1 MIKHGIL
8 LIFDEVITGWG
19 RTGSKFGAHEFGVT
33 PDIMTMAKATTN
45 GVVPMG
51 FVACHDDIYDAVMD
65 ASPTGAVELFH
76 GYTYSGIPV
85 AVAAAL
91 AVQDIFEKDDIFN
104 DAEIIV
110 KVKEPQ
116 KVEVEMI
123 RENQIVYTY
132 LHLAAAKELTEGLIK
147 SKSINIAY
155 ETVTDDNGRLPLLAP
170 MSAVAGRMSVQAGA
184 HCLEKNQK
192 GRGLLLGGAPG
203 VSGGKVVILGG
214 GVVGENAAVIA
225 TGMQAEVHIVDKSE
239 ARLKQL
245 VEMFGD
251 KIIPEQSDKIDLNKL
266 VSEADLLVGGV
277 LIPGAEAPKL
287 VTKDM
292 IKSMKRGSVIVD
304 VAIDQGGCVETS
316 KPTTHGDPTYIVD
329 DVVHYCVANM
339 PGGVPRTS
347 TLALNNATLPFLVK
361 LANNGYQKA
370 LGEDKNL
377 LAGLNAHKG
386 HVTYKAVAAV
396 FGHDYV
402 APEEAIKI

>member
-1 MIKHGIL
+1 
-8 LIFDEVITGWG
+8 
-19 RTGSKFGAHEFGVT
+19 
-33 PDIMTMAKATTN
+33 
-45 GVVPMG
+45 
-51 FVACHDDIYDAVMD
+51 
-65 ASPTGAVELFH
+65 LF
-76 GYTYSGIPV
+76 
-85 AVAAAL
+85 
-91 AVQDIFEKDDIFN
+91 
-104 DAEIIV
+104 
-110 KVKEPQ
+110 
-116 KVEVEMI
+116 
-123 RENQIVYTY
+123 
-132 LHLAAAKELTEGLIK
+132 
-147 SKSINIAY
+147 
-155 ETVTDDNGRLPLLAP
+155 
-170 MSAVAGRMSVQAGA
+170 
-184 HCLEKNQK
+184 EKNQK

-251 KIIPEQSDKIDLNKL
+251 KIIPQQSDKIDLTKL

-287 VTKDM
+287 VTRDM

-316 KPTTHGDPTYIVD
+316 KPTTHGEPTYIVD

-361 LANNGYQKA
+361 LANKGYQKA
-370 LGEDKNL
+370 LGEDKHF
-377 LAGLNAHKG
+377 LAGLNVYKG
-386 HVTYKAVAAV
+386 QVTYKSVADV
-396 FGHDYV
+396 FGHEFILPDK
-402 APEEAIKI
+402 AIKNL